1 MSPGNDRR
9 GRPRQDGPN
18 VESLTTTTDAVTV
31 PQTDGIPAQLRRRR
45 EASLRLPPLDD
56 GLRDPW
62 TAARPPLSVESAR
75 AAYLHLETCGLLSE
89 LVVDVLARQA
99 ALRREVA

>member
-1 MSPGNDRR
+1 MSANHDR
-9 GRPRQDGPN
+9 GRPLPTDGPN
-18 VESLTTTTDAVTV
+18 VEVLPTLTDAATV
-31 PQTDGIPAQLRRRR
+31 PQADDIPTQLHRRR
-45 EASLRLPPLDD
+45 EASLRLPPLNN

-62 TAARPPLSVESAR
+62 LAPREPLSVESAR
-75 AAYLHLETCGLLSE
+75 AAYAHLQACGLLSE

>member
-1 MSPGNDRR
+1 MTPDTK
-9 GRPRQDGPN
+9 RPAQRANAARAIVRVP
-18 VESLTTTTDAVTV
+18 TTDITTIPAA
-31 PQTDGIPAQLRRRR
+31 DGIPAQLRRRR
-45 EASLRLPPLDD
+45 EASLRLPPLAD

-75 AAYLHLETCGLLSE
+75 AAYFHLEACGLLSE